1 MALNVER
8 ELPAAL
14 KILNKAIPVILAN
27 PTSMFITTTA
37 RNILFDGVP
46 IYCNVT
52 DFSSKAVCAEIRKR
66 KDSFHQLE
74 ENIYGLSFFGLVSI
88 HFERERERR
97 HNWSALCL

>member
-1 MALNVER
+1 MMALNTAR

-14 KILNKAIPVILAN
+14 KLLNKAIPTIFAK
-27 PTSMFITTTA
+27 PTSMFLTTTA
-37 RNILFDGVP
+37 RNVLFDGVP

-88 HFERERERR
+88 HFHRE
-97 HNWSALCL
+97 SA